1 MIKRR
6 IAKLE
11 ARFRIDP
18 QDTLVTPADV
28 AGWRDMGIV
37 VPDCR
42 PGGESM
48 KAWLEK
54 CSDETL
60 LRFIELHEQDSA
72 STRVA

>member
-1 MIKRR
+1 MPSWGPSYAKDEGVIKRR

-28 AGWRDMGIV
+28 QGWRDMGIV

-48 KAWLEK
+48 KAWLE
-54 CSDETL
+54 
-60 LRFIELHEQDSA
+60 QDSA